1 MPTRDDIEAE
11 IYILFM
17 LACMLTATTWAH
29 YYVWALPAFAYAYTR
44 IKTTETFAKLRIPL
58 AVSFVLATPVVFVSQ
73 QMEQGAFGPFWNIAS
88 SHLLFAGLLLIAI
101 LAAMRADFGRTRK
114 VSAPSAA

>member
-1 MPTRDDIEAE
+1 MSEAVV
-11 IYILFM
+11 IDRSQ
-17 LACMLTATTWAH
+17 
-29 YYVWALPAFAYAYTR
+29 VPDPYA
-44 IKTTETFAKLRIPL
+44 IPL
-58 AVSFVLATPVVFVSQ
+58 DQFDLSNGHIFQQNRHWGFFERLRREDPVHLTKDSP
-73 QMEQGAFGPFWNIAS
+73 FGPFWNIAS